1 MSRFDDG
8 LLACPKLVEGIGGL
22 LDELP
27 LLLREAVAE
36 VLGVGGTWELYVDAG
51 RSLGTECAEDDV
63 GGMGDIEM
71 GMGEHGLA
79 LVGVGKGG

>member
-1 MSRFDDG
+1 M
-8 LLACPKLVEGIGGL
+8 
-22 LDELP
+22 
-27 LLLREAVAE
+27 AE
-36 VLGVGGTWELYVDAG
+36 VLGVGGTWELYVDADG
-51 RSLGTECAEDDV
+51 SVGAECAEDDV